1 MVSDS
6 NQQRPMVEHESD
18 EESVE
23 PFARKYEEDDSKD
36 ELPDQESEDESI
48 FEKLKDEVENELYNA
63 GPRAIVRRHK
73 DSKLEMR
80 SDFWASYLL
89 LTIKQNCESSLCV

>member
-1 MVSDS
+1 MEILDESFTNLTMNVRNFKRNTASMVSDS

-36 ELPDQESEDESI
+36 
-48 FEKLKDEVENELYNA
+48 
-63 GPRAIVRRHK
+63 
-73 DSKLEMR
+73 
-80 SDFWASYLL
+80 
-89 LTIKQNCESSLCV
+89 

>member
-23 PFARKYEEDDSKD
+23 PFARKYEEDDSKEEEAEDD
-36 ELPDQESEDESI
+36 EAYEGEE
-48 FEKLKDEVENELYNA
+48 E
-63 GPRAIVRRHK
+63 
-73 DSKLEMR
+73 
-80 SDFWASYLL
+80 
-89 LTIKQNCESSLCV
+89 T